1 MSLLPSFLLSSVF
14 RLLLLPPAAAVPVS
28 SPESQASFKS
38 QRILRVLR
46 LIVVAGVAN
55 DLSIARQRT
64 FAVERKKEEG
74 GRGIERKTNNRQSRA
89 DCLPAWLAVAG
100 WLAGRPAGW
109 LPGCPAV
116 EGIREFGLDWPPAA
130 ATSEEKRSTS
140 NSKGPADQERAR
152 GAAAAAGH
160 AMDYH

>member
-1 MSLLPSFLLSSVF
+1 MSPTTSRSLDRELSLSNE
-14 RLLLLPPAAAVPVS
+14 RRKREDEGS
-28 SPESQASFKS
+28 NEK
-38 QRILRVLR
+38 RIT
-46 LIVVAGVAN
+46 
-55 DLSIARQRT
+55 ARAEQT
-64 FAVERKKEEG
+64 A
-74 GRGIERKTNNRQSRA
+74 
-89 DCLPAWLAVAG
+89 CLPGWL

-116 EGIREFGLDWPPAA
+116 EGIREFGLDWPPAT